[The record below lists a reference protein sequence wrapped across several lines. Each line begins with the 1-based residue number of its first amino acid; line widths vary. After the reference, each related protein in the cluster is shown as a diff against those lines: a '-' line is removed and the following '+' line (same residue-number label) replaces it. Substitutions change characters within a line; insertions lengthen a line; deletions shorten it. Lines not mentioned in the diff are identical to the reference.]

1 MDNTF
6 LSEFIFPLV
15 SAVTIQIIGVFGI
28 FFVFGFLLSMFQQQ
42 TQNLYQRTVG
52 WKGILWTAW
61 LGTPIHELSHALMA
75 KLFMHRVT
83 SISLFKPNK
92 RTGGL
97 GHVDHTYH
105 KWNLWARIGNFFIGA
120 APMIFGSLVLYLLF
134 RFLLPGTTFL
144 DLPLYTDSSL
154 SLIFSTI
161 KQTLSGLLTLS
172 SFSTW
177 QFWLFLYLSF
187 CVASHLAPSRQDQ
200 KVMIHGFLWLLVVLL
215 LINIAAILIG
225 VNITD
230 FIVSTNHF
238 LGIFIALF
246 TYALIISLIHFIIVF
261 ILSIPFRR

>member
-1 MDNTF
+1 
-6 LSEFIFPLV
+6 
-15 SAVTIQIIGVFGI
+15 
-28 FFVFGFLLSMFQQQ
+28 
-42 TQNLYQRTVG
+42 
-52 WKGILWTAW
+52 
-61 LGTPIHELSHALMA
+61 
-75 KLFMHRVT
+75 
-83 SISLFKPNK
+83 
-92 RTGGL
+92 
-97 GHVDHTYH
+97 
-105 KWNLWARIGNFFIGA
+105 
-120 APMIFGSLVLYLLF
+120 MIFGSLVLYLLF